1 MMYVDVGST
10 VVYKYLDFGDIEEKT
25 VVEFNKRDN
34 EISKNSPIGIALW
47 GSKVGDVVKC
57 KAPGGEF
64 EIEVLE
70 IKNGSLKNIKREKE
84 LREKSAKDFNC
95 IFSGLSYGT
104 NSKKI
109 YESFCKTLNW
119 DKSQSGNFGMQGQ
132 PLFAENADTDK
143 LRDVWFLSHLNS
155 YDCEIDEI
163 LKKGEILDLDVAD
176 GFGAINFIS
185 QNREIIV
192 EYITADKWK
201 SVPKNKERVTFAK
214 IDDFAAYEFL
224 GVYEMTD
231 CNKNATRRIYKRKA
245 EVYPMD
251 LLD

>member
-1 MMYVDVGST
+1 MMYIDVGST
-10 VVYKYLDFGDIEEKT
+10 VVFKDLEFGDIEEKT
-25 VVEFNKRDN
+25 IVEFNKGDN

-57 KAPGGEF
+57 KAPSGEF

-84 LREKSAKDFNC
+84 LREKSVKDFTC
-95 IFSGLSYGT
+95 IFSGLTYGT

-109 YESFCKTLNW
+109 YEAFCKTLNW
-119 DKSQSGNFGMQGQ
+119 DKSQSGNFGLQGQ

-143 LRDVWFLSHLNS
+143 CRDVWFLSHLNS
-155 YDCEIDEI
+155 FDCEINEI
-163 LKKGEILDLDVAD
+163 LKNVNIEYLDVSEAAS
-176 GFGAINFIS
+176 AINFIS
-185 QNREIIV
+185 QNKEIIV

-201 SVPKNKERVTFAK
+201 NAPKNKERVTFAK
-214 IDDFAAYEFL
+214 VDDFAAYEFL
-224 GVYEMTD
+224 GVYEMID
-231 CNKNATRRIYKRKA
+231 CNKDATRRIYKRKA